1 MTEEKMN
8 KEEKEIKDISPE
20 EAVEKMTEKA
30 QEEVEMTEASA
41 RVTGVKSEVGD
52 VTQLEESDNKEEE
65 QEEKHSLPLFF
76 VDDDNYIHVEVDV
89 IFDPSN
95 GRPRIMMSAPNFA
108 NDSILRTLKRHRV
121 WADFA
126 QPSYDDMTTYREVCL
141 SWDEETKQF
150 LADPI
155 KMRLHYIR
163 YHLRDWNLTDNKG
176 EKVELEIDQHTKGLT
191 QKTMGLVG
199 KIAPA
204 ILDVLLTEFEKEAL
218 LS

>member
-8 KEEKEIKDISPE
+8 ENEEKEIKDVSPE
-20 EAVEKMTEKA
+20 EAVEKMTEEA
-30 QEEVEMTEASA
+30 QESLEMDEVSA
-41 RVTGVKSEVGD
+41 RVSGVKSEVGD
-52 VTQLEESDNKEEE
+52 VSQLEEADGEEKEEN
-65 QEEKHSLPLFF
+65 HSLPLFF

-89 IFDPSN
+89 IFDPAN

-108 NDSILRTLKRHRV
+108 SESSLRTLKKHRV
-121 WADFA
+121 WADFT